1 MELMALTVVV
11 VVLAF
16 FTFKNMSKIGKLS
29 NTVKIRDTTIETLV
43 LERKVYTQVFKEE
56 FVSYR
61 NELRDEFSS
70 RFEKLETSM
79 TQMAEEREEH
89 LETINQLTNKVGTL
103 ERQITVL
110 SKTIEGYEE
119 SRKRDRGDHL
129 QVVK

>member
-79 TQMAEEREEH
+79 MQMAEEREEH